1 MQLSA
6 VEDRGGTKQE
16 GGGIRFDRRH
26 GSGEKIG
33 GEEEKQAAVHAS
45 EITTPR
51 QPRSDPEPAQLSM
64 TSESLRTDLFFPLN
78 AGGVSN
84 SPESLG

>member
-16 GGGIRFDRRH
+16 GGGVRFDRRH

-33 GEEEKQAAVHAS
+33 GEEEEEQAAVHAS

-51 QPRSDPEPAQLSM
+51 QPRSDPSQRS
-64 TSESLRTDLFFPLN
+64 SE
-78 AGGVSN
+78 
-84 SPESLG
+84 